1 VSERLAGLIVPRALC
16 VGFVLAFAACSAAG
30 WLASSRNPYQH
41 FVRFHQFLSAESLYH
56 PTVSQLRALVTA
68 AAPPGRIAVVVG
80 GTSVMN
86 GVGQDAE
93 QLWTRR
99 LEDRLGEPFR
109 VLNLAFRAG
118 LYNEGGALAAE
129 SLVKAGRPVILVA
142 DLWAGGSTALLGHFY
157 AYMLWDAYYKDLLMD
172 YRARE
177 RRWDEVA
184 RGLDPAARRRLQEL
198 RLAARLDS
206 FLRFNDLWTTLGY
219 RHVFTAWASLARG
232 APFRARR
239 TFPDPESGNVP
250 RAEPYPAAG
259 QDFAMEQL
267 RTAIA
272 GPRRVAWRQAVRRDL
287 EAALPPAVRERTLI
301 VVAQPSPHYVD
312 QLTRDERARLAGL
325 VRQSIAVLEEAGYE
339 AMEEGDGLTAAD
351 FADRI
356 HLAPAGGVKLAD
368 RLAPRVRAMAERL
381 GYVR

>member
-1 VSERLAGLIVPRALC
+1 MDAQIGRRFVDTMRSWLI
-16 VGFVLAFAACSAAG
+16 
-30 WLASSRNPYQH
+30 
-41 FVRFHQFLSAESLYH
+41 SLPHDLKILYE
-56 PTVSQLRALVTA
+56 A
-68 AAPPGRIAVVVG
+68 AADANLDRASRELAIGAIIYVISPNDFIASDRQDFSGYADDCLVLRPLAQPVL
-80 GTSVMN
+80 
-86 GVGQDAE
+86 DAE
-93 QLWTRR
+93 
-99 LEDRLGEPFR
+99 
-109 VLNLAFRAG
+109 LARHS
-118 LYNEGGALAAE
+118 EHAA
-129 SLVKAGRPVILVA
+129 SLRGVDLTPMLDFVQPLVA
-142 DLWAGGSTALLGHFY
+142 
-157 AYMLWDAYYKDLLMD
+157 
-172 YRARE
+172 E
-177 RRWDEVA
+177 R
-184 RGLDPAARRRLQEL
+184 P
-198 RLAARLDS
+198 
-206 FLRFNDLWTTLGY
+206 
-219 RHVFTAWASLARG
+219 
-232 APFRARR
+232 R
-239 TFPDPESGNVP
+239 TQ
-250 RAEPYPAAG
+250 A
-259 QDFAMEQL
+259 QL